1 MSFIPGLPE
10 LLQYFV
16 TPPLEKRRNEW
27 MTEIGKA
34 LRDLEENRGIK
45 LEELRSNDVFIDT
58 VLQASQIALRNSQGE
73 KRRALRNTTLNAA
86 LPNPPEQSLQQIF
99 LNFIDT
105 FTVWHLRLLK
115 LFHDPLGWAKDN
127 KHNFPV
133 MNMGSL
139 RRVLESAFPEL
150 DGKRTLYQQIWRDL
164 YQRGLVDTES
174 LDTTMSKQG
183 VMSRHTSELGKQFLQ
198 FIEEPVKT

>member
-1 MSFIPGLPE
+1 MQHCPIHH
-10 LLQYFV
+10 
-16 TPPLEKRRNEW
+16 
-27 MTEIGKA
+27 
-34 LRDLEENRGIK
+34 
-45 LEELRSNDVFIDT
+45 
-58 VLQASQIALRNSQGE
+58 
-73 KRRALRNTTLNAA
+73 
-86 LPNPPEQSLQQIF
+86 PEQSLQQIF

-127 KHNFPV
+127 KHNFPA

-139 RRVLESAFPEL
+139 ARVLESAFPEL
-150 DGKRTLYQQIWRDL
+150 HGKGTLYQQIWRDL
-164 YQRGLVDTES
+164 YQRGLVDTGS